1 MIRGSQKEE
10 DDIPWL
16 GRNSSAPYCAYGDDT
31 KYEDILLY
39 AFIIIDRAYL
49 SDLENE
55 FQKVKSNFNIP
66 DNTEI
71 HIKDFLNKHQRKK
84 LNLEDLNVPKF
95 IDSII
100 EVINNGKCAVIFNF
114 TQIPED
120 GNILPKN
127 LEISGEKIHGD
138 HRSLI
143 HMLGASCFVPFLLLD
158 GKYLTLKDM
167 EVFVSQESTKVKTIG
182 NSRRQAQYLSEM
194 MIPTT
199 KPIQKGSYARLKPHY
214 VLTRDNMFCQIADVI
229 AYVLSHALSA
239 KCKDMVYK
247 KQYKS
252 IKYVYQAPAGFN

>member
-1 MIRGSQKEE
+1 MIRGNQKEE

-16 GRNSSAPYCAYGDDT
+16 GRNSSAPYCAYGDDS

-39 AFIIIDRAYL
+39 AFLIIDRTCL
-49 SDLENE
+49 SHLENE
-55 FQKVKSNFNIP
+55 FQKIKSNFNIP
-66 DNTEI
+66 DDIEI
-71 HIKDFLNKHQRKK
+71 HIKKFLNEHQRKK
-84 LNLEDLNVPKF
+84 LNLEDLNVSEF

-120 GNILPKN
+120 RDIIPEN

-138 HRSLI
+138 HKSLI
-143 HMLGASCFVPFLLLD
+143 HMLGASCFLPFLQVD
-158 GKYLTLKDM
+158 KKYLTLKDM
-167 EVFVSQESTKVKTIG
+167 EVFISQDATKVKTIG

-194 MIPTT
+194 RIPTT

-214 VLTRDNMFCQIADVI
+214 ILTRDNIFCQIADVI
-229 AYVLSHALSA
+229 AYVLSHSLSA

-247 KQYKS
+247 KQHEN
-252 IKYVYQAPAGFN
+252 IKHVYQPPAGL